1 MAGLQFYTV
10 LTRLHTWEV
19 PQGVKR
25 VKTDTAHSVGS
36 LAVVLT
42 DDVGQ

>member
-1 MAGLQFYTV
+1 MAGVQFYPV
-10 LTRLHTWEV
+10 LTRLPTWEV

-25 VKTDTAHSVGS
+25 VKTDTAHSAGS